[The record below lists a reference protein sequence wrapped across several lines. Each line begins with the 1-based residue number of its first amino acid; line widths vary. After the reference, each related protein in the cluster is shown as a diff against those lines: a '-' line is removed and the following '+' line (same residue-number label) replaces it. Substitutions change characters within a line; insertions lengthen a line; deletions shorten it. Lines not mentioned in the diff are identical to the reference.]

1 MSEEYNF
8 IVHLQTTKRRSKYQK
23 STLKVTSQN
32 QKSLVLV
39 GDLNLNSFDYT
50 TNSHIRNF
58 LLILPL
64 KIVFFLWKLTQKN
77 YQNKC
82 KCNWWHSYKIYV
94 RFWSGIQSGIMKN
107 YIREHF
113 RIFYVLYKTLESAYE
128 HWTLE
133 FNNLNFNF

>member
-8 IVHLQTTKRRSKYQK
+8 IVHLQTTKRRSKYQE

-50 TNSHIRNF
+50 TNNHIRNF

-64 KIVFFLWKLTQKN
+64 KIVFFL
-77 YQNKC
+77 
-82 KCNWWHSYKIYV
+82 
-94 RFWSGIQSGIMKN
+94 
-107 YIREHF
+107 
-113 RIFYVLYKTLESAYE
+113 
-128 HWTLE
+128 
-133 FNNLNFNF
+133 